1 MKISARNQL
10 SGIVEYLEEG
20 TVNTSVYI
28 KLQSGYT
35 LVSVITNTAVED
47 LNLQLGDEVLAFFK
61 SSSALITTDVTLNIS
76 ARNKFQ
82 GKIEEIKEGR
92 VTAEIDIAIGNTD
105 KIASVITK
113 VSTNSL
119 GLKIGDN
126 VSAIIKASDIMIA
139 K

>member
-10 SGIVEYLEEG
+10 QGIVEYFEQG
-20 TVNTSVYI
+20 AVNTSVYI

-35 LVSVITNTAVED
+35 LVSVITNAAVEL
-47 LNLQLGDEVLAFFK
+47 LNLQLGDEVIAFFK

-82 GKIEEIKEGR
+82 GKIEDITEGK
-92 VTAEIDIAIGNTD
+92 VTAEIVIAIGNSD

-119 GLKIGDN
+119 GLKVGDD